1 MQSSLL
7 IKYLELNRL
16 SLTLWRMDMTSLNF
30 QWRDLPGHSKIHGF
44 PELPLEK
51 ILQDKYTQ
59 LPWWTLNNSTKA
71 MQYARAVWEENG
83 KEMEGT
89 IPEVWINMDEGTVRW
104 PKKKEKYCYDNHV
117 PPMKDWD
124 TFRLIKKKF
133 TSESVSE
140 CDEYNFTSQAEDK
153 EEEEEMVSRKRKKTT
168 KKLDDFI
175 EGSDL
180 SDEDIL
186 GAESEERM
194 GDVNLEIPPFPMPP
208 KPMRTSEN
216 GSPRSHGQGELTNC
230 SSRSVDQDK
239 STSRTPRSHGQG
251 GSTNQSLRS
260 VDRDRST
267 SRTPRSHGQGG
278 STNRSSRSVD
288 RDRSTSRSSRSV
300 DRDRSTSRSSRSVD
314 QDKSTSRTP
323 RSHGQGGSTNRR
335 PRSQGRGRSINRSS
349 RSVDRDRST
358 SRSLRSVDRD
368 RSTSRTPRSHGQG
381 GSTNHPPKKRS
392 FHTTEKFPIP
402 EAKFQKI
409 VVTNFVKLH
418 EEIKKLQRSSEPYSA
433 SLVER
438 IKSLEEFKEKESSL
452 QNQGHFDTL
461 VCQLSRVGGKDLK
474 DCTHKVLD
482 RLFTNE
488 VMALLNMKGKGK
500 KDKMGIE
507 DTNLFS
513 AIKAAVMKWDQSATE
528 AAIRAAAGDH
538 LKHAPGRVGGG
549 GLVVPEGG
557 KDGWEGRNE

>member
-230 SSRSVDQDK
+230 
-239 STSRTPRSHGQG
+239 
-251 GSTNQSLRS
+251 
-260 VDRDRST
+260 
-267 SRTPRSHGQGG
+267 
-278 STNRSSRSVD
+278 
-288 RDRSTSRSSRSV
+288 
-300 DRDRSTSRSSRSVD
+300 SSRSVD

>member
-323 RSHGQGGSTNRR
+323 RSHGQGGSTN
-335 PRSQGRGRSINRSS
+335 
-349 RSVDRDRST
+349 
-358 SRSLRSVDRD
+358 
-368 RSTSRTPRSHGQG
+368 
-381 GSTNHPPKKRS
+381 HPPKKRS

>member
-278 STNRSSRSVD
+278 STNRSLRSVDRDRSTSRTPRSHGQGGSTNRSSRSVD

-314 QDKSTSRTP
+314 QDK
-323 RSHGQGGSTNRR
+323 
-335 PRSQGRGRSINRSS
+335 
-349 RSVDRDRST
+349 
-358 SRSLRSVDRD
+358 
-368 RSTSRTPRSHGQG
+368 STSRTPRSHGQG

>member
-278 STNRSSRSVD
+278 STNRSLRSVD
-288 RDRSTSRSSRSV
+288 RDR
-300 DRDRSTSRSSRSVD
+300 
-314 QDKSTSRTP
+314 STSRTP

>member
-239 STSRTPRSHGQG
+239 
-251 GSTNQSLRS
+251 
-260 VDRDRST
+260 ST